1 MLVFKYFQITR
12 LLCPHLQLLWW
23 KLFLLELQLELVVI
37 LLMWLIGYRFLR
49 RKPVKMSTNLLSHNG
64 PYRHTI
70 FGNTGLEQSFHSPN
84 HQLWFCVHR
93 CERYW
98 CIQVLRTFWYY
109 CPQHNHKC
117 ISLLRCFL
125 AVQCW
130 CICIEIHIANQHS
143 HNLCRCILLHT

>member
-84 HQLWFCVHR
+84 HRLWFCAHQ
-93 CERYW
+93 CGKCW
-98 CIQVLRTFWYY
+98 CIQALHTFW
-109 CPQHNHKC
+109 CSGRLHSHRC
-117 ISLLRCFL
+117 ISLPRCFL
-125 AVQCW
+125 VVQCS
-130 CICIEIHIANQHS
+130 CICTATHTASQHS
-143 HNLCRCILLHT
+143 HSPCLCSILHT